1 MQLEIVI
8 QDILKKEGDA
18 IIRDLQS
25 AMAST
30 GANASGKTSQS
41 LLNEVSSSGISR
53 ATMLITGGKGWEFV
67 EQGRG
72 VTKKNQNGIL
82 QPIIQQWIKDKG
94 IAIPEGYTIESLAF
108 VITRSIHKRGT
119 QLYYTKTRRDI
130 YTSVINEERIN
141 SITSQ
146 VTKTFIA
153 NATSDVV
160 TALKN
165 KL

>member
-1 MQLEIVI
+1 MQLDKVI
-8 QDILKKEGDA
+8 EDILKKEGDA

-25 AMAST
+25 AMVST
-30 GANASGKTSQS
+30 GANASGRTSAS
-41 LLNEVSSSGISR
+41 LLNEVSASGISR
-53 ATMLITGGKGWEFV
+53 ATMTISGGEGWKFV

-72 VTKKNQNGIL
+72 ATKKNQNGVL
-82 QPIIQQWIKDKG
+82 LPIIKQWIKDKG
-94 IAIPEGYTIESLAF
+94 IATPEGFTEDSFAY
-108 VITRSIHKRGT
+108 VVTRKIHQQGT
-119 QLYYTKTRRDI
+119 NLWIKQTRRDI

-146 VTKTFIA
+146 ITKTFIV

-160 TALKN
+160 EALKK

>member
-1 MQLEIVI
+1 MQLEVVI

-30 GANASGKTSQS
+30 GANASGRTSQS

-53 ATMLITGGKGWEFV
+53 ATMLITGGVGWQFV
-67 EQGRG
+67 EQGRRKTENNGNGELKGIIKQWMIDKG
-72 VTKKNQNGIL
+72 VT
-82 QPIIQQWIKDKG
+82 
-94 IAIPEGYTIESLAF
+94 IPEGYTLESFAF
-108 VITRSIHKRGT
+108 VVTRSIHRRGT
-119 QLYYTKTRRDI
+119 KLNYTKTRRDI

-141 SITSQ
+141 SITAQ

>member
-1 MQLEIVI
+1 MQLDIVI
-8 QDILKKEGDA
+8 EEILKKEGDA

-30 GANASGKTSQS
+30 GANASGRTSAS
-41 LLNEVSSSGISR
+41 LLNEVSASGISR
-53 ATMLITGGKGWEFV
+53 ATMLITGGIGWKFV

-72 VTKKNQNGIL
+72 KTKEDGNGEL
-82 QPIIQQWIKDKG
+82 LGIIKQWIKDKG
-94 IAIPEGYTIESLAF
+94 IATPEGFTEDSFAY
-108 VITRSIHKRGT
+108 VVTRKIHQQGT
-119 QLYYTKTRRDI
+119 NLWIKQTRRDI

-146 VTKTFIA
+146 ITKTFIV
-153 NATSDVV
+153 NATSNVV
-160 TALKN
+160 EALKK

>member
-1 MQLEIVI
+1 MQLDKVI
-8 QDILKKEGDA
+8 EEILKKEGDA

-30 GANASGKTSQS
+30 GANASGRTSAS
-41 LLNEVSSSGISR
+41 LLNEVSGSGISR
-53 ATMLITGGKGWEFV
+53 ATMLITGGDGWKFV

-72 VTKKNQNGIL
+72 ATKKNQNGVL
-82 QPIIQQWIKDKG
+82 LPIIKQWIKDKG
-94 IAIPEGYTIESLAF
+94 IQIPQGYTEDSFAF
-108 VITRSIHKRGT
+108 VVTRKIHNQGT
-119 QLYYTKTRRDI
+119 NLWIKQTRRDI

-146 VTKTFIA
+146 ITKTFIA